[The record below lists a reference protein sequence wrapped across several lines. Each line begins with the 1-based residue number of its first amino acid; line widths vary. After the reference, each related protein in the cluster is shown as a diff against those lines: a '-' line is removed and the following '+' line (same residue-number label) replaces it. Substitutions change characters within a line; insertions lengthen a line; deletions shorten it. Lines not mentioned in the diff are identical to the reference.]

1 MATATDLMTA
11 RIFLNALFPVMK
23 TVLTDDPKMGKKFA
37 GVTADVQFVA
47 RDGDNTLGACLNF
60 QNGSLK
66 IIQGICDHPDITFGF
81 GSVAKMNAMLA
92 GKPVIP
98 RIKGLLNIG
107 LLIKIFGLLL
117 YLKVLMPTARPK
129 DPFKRRMKVKL
140 TLYMIT
146 TALSQYN
153 KGGDPEMARW
163 TGKQPERIYQM
174 SVDGEEDIAAY
185 LRVKAG
191 KSKAGRGIYKKRHPF
206 VHMRFGGIDG
216 AMPVILN
223 DVDMVAA
230 IKNGYLIVEGSPE
243 YGRDVGDFMMRVQE
257 LTT

>member
-1 MATATDLMTA
+1 
-11 RIFLNALFPVMK
+11 
-23 TVLTDDPKMGKKFA
+23 
-37 GVTADVQFVA
+37 
-47 RDGDNTLGACLNF
+47 
-60 QNGSLK
+60 
-66 IIQGICDHPDITFGF
+66 
-81 GSVAKMNAMLA
+81 
-92 GKPVIP
+92 
-98 RIKGLLNIG
+98 

-153 KGGDPEMARW
+153 KGGDPEMAKW

-230 IKNGYLIVEGSPE
+230 VKNGYLIVEGSPE